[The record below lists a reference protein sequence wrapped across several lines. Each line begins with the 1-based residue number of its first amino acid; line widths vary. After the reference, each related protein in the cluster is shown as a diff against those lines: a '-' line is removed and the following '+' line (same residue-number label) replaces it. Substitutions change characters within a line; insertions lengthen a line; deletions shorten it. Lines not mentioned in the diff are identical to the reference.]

1 MLDGLFL
8 SVLNMSMAAS
18 LVILVVLLVR
28 LLLKKAPKIF
38 SYALWAVVLFRLI
51 CPFSFESAIGLLP
64 INKTPIPHDI
74 AYQAQPQVDTGIN
87 IVDNMVNPM
96 LPIPNNA
103 ENSVNPLQIW
113 VFVGS
118 AIWAIGMLAMLL
130 YSIIQFVR
138 LKKKLIGATPLQDNI
153 YLADHISSPFVM
165 GFIKPNIYLPSS
177 MAKTEQV
184 FIIAHEN
191 YHIRRFD
198 HIARILGFIA
208 LTIHWFNPLAWL
220 AFVLSGKDMEMSC
233 DEAVMRKMD
242 TDIRAEYS
250 KSLLRFATGRKFITA
265 TPLAFG
271 EGDTKD
277 RVKNVMRYKKPM
289 LWVSIIAVIAVV
301 CVVVG
306 LMSNTKN
313 NPIPVPNSNEV
324 TSIRI
329 EQINEGGTLGVIE
342 TTDKNQIETILKAL
356 QNTDK
361 IMRESIN
368 DSPNRDNYFQ
378 IDINALYLQS
388 IYLYNDRK
396 QYYIEQP
403 YGGIYKTSRE
413 VSSSIASIYTANL
426 DLVSLSAIEER
437 NITLAD
443 FEAIKIGTE
452 KNEILRQFG
461 QPNETLSGMNG
472 DVYIVEGK
480 QIIIYYGLEKEGSYP
495 VTEVKISDY
504 IPKKLTHD
512 QAVVSALN
520 SIGSRYL
527 RGECFAEGHIIL
539 GYDDSDKNE
548 TKIYALTSIGSYGF
562 ENNNFAQ
569 VSGSAFPA
577 VITLNSDNSVSIEQ
591 PLDGSDNTVSI
602 KKMFPKEYHDRIFGY
617 EDSDREN
624 LKQQEEKYAKEYLSK
639 IGRDAKIG
647 DYSDFEH
654 LFLTDV
660 GVSVQVSNNLE
671 NFYKQHSYYPSFIGT
686 RERLENGV
694 RVVYEMSYET
704 KQDEIKFIKYN
715 YDTKEIIEQ
724 FIASANT
731 GEIID

>member
-8 SVLNMSMAAS
+8 SVLNMSIAAS

-153 YLADHISSPFVM
+153 YLADHITSPFVM
-165 GFIKPNIYLPSS
+165 GFIKPHIYLPSS
-177 MAKTEQV
+177 MAKTEQA
-184 FIIAHEN
+184 FIIAHEQ
-191 YHIRRFD
+191 YHIKRFD

-242 TDIRAEYS
+242 TDIRVEYS
-250 KSLLRFATGRKFITA
+250 KSLLRFATGRKFIAA

-277 RVKNVMRYKKPM
+277 RVKNVMQYKKPI

-306 LMSNTKN
+306 FMSNPKSEDRPPALYAYYEN
-313 NPIPVPNSNEV
+313 GFIPM
-324 TSIRI
+324 
-329 EQINEGGTLGVIE
+329 TLGTYSWDGVAADAISYTEREYE
-342 TTDKNQIETILKAL
+342 TMISFNDGTGLRYANIFLSTEKELPYRGINGEKDTI
-356 QNTDK
+356 K
-361 IMRESIN
+361 IVEMKRYSNGKEEIS
-368 DSPNRDNYFQ
+368 DDFEDNMM
-378 IDINALYLQS
+378 
-388 IYLYNDRK
+388 
-396 QYYIEQP
+396 
-403 YGGIYKTSRE
+403 
-413 VSSSIASIYTANL
+413 
-426 DLVSLSAIEER
+426 LVSL
-437 NITLAD
+437 AD
-443 FEAIKIGTE
+443 GVSYLYEFKVQFGENHAYYSIKINNNVADLNSSE
-452 KNEILRQFG
+452 
-461 QPNETLSGMNG
+461 P
-472 DVYIVEGK
+472 
-480 QIIIYYGLEKEGSYP
+480 
-495 VTEVKISDY
+495 
-504 IPKKLTHD
+504 LTHD
-512 QAVVSALN
+512 QAVTSALFSLSN
-520 SIGSRYL
+520 QYL
-527 RGECFAEGHIIL
+527 AGECIAEGHIIL
-539 GYDDSDKNE
+539 GYDDSDKNK
-548 TKIYALTSIGSYGF
+548 TKIYALTTTSQYGF
-562 ENNNFAQ
+562 ENDNFVQ

-577 VITLNSDNSVSIEQ
+577 VITLNSDNTVSIQQ
-591 PLDGSDNTVSI
+591 PMDGSDYAKSI
-602 KKMFPKEYHDRIFGY
+602 EKLFPKEYHDKVLSY
-617 EDSDREN
+617 DSSDQESM
-624 LKQQEEKYAKEYLSK
+624 KQQEQKYASEYLSK
-639 IGRDAKIG
+639 IGRETKIG

-654 LFLTDV
+654 TSLTDL
-660 GVSVQVSNNLE
+660 GVSVEVSNNLQV
-671 NFYKQHSYYPSFIGT
+671 FYKEHSYYPSFIGT

-694 RVVYEMSYET
+694 RVVYEMNYE
-704 KQDEIKFIKYN
+704 KNQEEIKFIKYN